1 MQSLQYAQASSCNI
15 LQPTWL
21 SPAPPRSPVLQLNTN
36 PHSNDSCIYP
46 NSQPIQGNDINS
58 PPVPGITCFISQVPP
73 QFYTYGMG
81 IGPVQST
88 QPVQYCSCY
97 NCSQLMHPLT
107 YPNRPDVQLV
117 HSATNFT
124 SVLQGVELF
133 RPNPLTL
140 TNSINMPS
148 SLVQQQ
154 QSSQPQTLTTAT
166 SPSLTLQPK
175 QISFQPQ
182 TLYYPQPCT
191 ADTRTNPSLN
201 LQSQPQTITMRTGPL
216 PQPKTTFAKTRFT
229 YQSQPQTIM
238 TANIFVPPHN
248 VKAAVRI
255 EPNSLL
261 SIPSLQESL
270 GQSTVI
276 LQ

>member
-36 PHSNDSCIYP
+36 PHSNDIMQGCYIYP
-46 NSQPIQGNDINS
+46 NSQPIQGNSMNS
-58 PPVPGITCFISQVPP
+58 PPIPGITCFVSQVPP

-81 IGPVQST
+81 MRPVQST

-107 YPNRPDVQLV
+107 YPNRPAVPLV
-117 HSATNFT
+117 HSATNFAQIHM
-124 SVLQGVELF
+124 S
-133 RPNPLTL
+133 

-154 QSSQPQTLTTAT
+154 LSPQPQTLNTTT
-166 SPSLTLQPK
+166 SPLQPK
-175 QISFQPQ
+175 QLSFQPQ
-182 TLYYPQPCT
+182 TLYYPQSCT
-191 ADTRTNPSLN
+191 PDTRTNPSLN
-201 LQSQPQTITMRTGPL
+201 LQPQPQTIITRTGPP
-216 PQPKTTFAKTRFT
+216 PQTKTTIAKTLFT
-229 YQSQPQTIM
+229 LQSQPQTIM
-238 TANIFVPPHN
+238 TANIFVPPRN
-248 VKAAVRI
+248 VEATVRI

-270 GQSTVI
+270 GQPTI
-276 LQ
+276 TLQ